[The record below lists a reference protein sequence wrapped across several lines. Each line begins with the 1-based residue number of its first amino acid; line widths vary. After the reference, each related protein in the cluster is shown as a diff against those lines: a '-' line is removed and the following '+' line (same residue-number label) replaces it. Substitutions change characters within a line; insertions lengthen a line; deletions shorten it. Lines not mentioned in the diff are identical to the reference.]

1 MNIHDPKIDVA
12 VGLTM
17 SRLEAREKAVGAAVF
32 TEDMV
37 LPGMLHGALAYS
49 RHAHARIVSY
59 DISRALALPGV
70 KTVVTGNDFDLRY
83 MGLVVKDET
92 VLAKGK
98 VRYIGE
104 PVAAVAAVD
113 AETARAAARLIDI
126 VYEELPAVFTIE
138 DAMAEGAPVLHE
150 NFDSYFK
157 IYDASTRTRP
167 NELARSTMRHGD
179 VENGFA
185 ESDIVLD
192 QVYETSAQY
201 HAYLEPAAALAA
213 FDGRGKVTVW
223 SSTQSVFRTQAN
235 IHESLG
241 IPMAKI
247 RAISPRVGGGFGG
260 KSEAMVQPVA
270 VALAAKTGR
279 PVRIALGRDED
290 MFAMRSRHPVR
301 IRIKTGAKRDGT
313 FVARSVDAWFDGG
326 AYADDSAA
334 VMNFALFFGTG
345 PYRFEHVD
353 LVGHAVYT
361 NKLRAGAF
369 RGFGNPQ
376 ITYASECQIDDLAK
390 ELGMDP
396 VALRRRNIVQVGDRW
411 IGGQTLTTS
420 GLAECIEKVTK
431 GARWTERIAA
441 EIPAPEGKRRGLGIA
456 LTAHIS
462 GFLSTSAVV
471 RLAEDGSVSLNTG
484 AVDIGQGS
492 DTALAQMCAA
502 GLGLSV
508 DAVNLVAADTDASPY
523 NSGTNA
529 SRVTYM
535 VGRAVGQATE
545 VVRQKMFKLA
555 ADMLECNESDLELR
569 AGGIIGA
576 EGTDHGVTFQQIA
589 AKSIW
594 FADGGGPVI
603 GTGSVM
609 HNEPLDPK
617 HTLLAG
623 FVSFD
628 NVGAF
633 TFGAQVVEV
642 EVDEVTGKVDV
653 VEAWCAHD
661 VGRAINPGAVEGQI
675 QGGFVQG
682 LGYALTE
689 EMVWDGGRL
698 INPNF
703 QDYKIPC
710 SLDVPF
716 EINALIVEQPDP
728 LHPFGAKGIG
738 EPPLIGAAAAIP
750 NAIAAATGVR
760 VRRLPVS
767 PERMLR
773 ALRFGSDG
781 VAK

>member
-1 MNIHDPKIDVA
+1 MNLQNPKIDGA

-17 SRLEAREKAVGAAVF
+17 SRLEAREKATGAAIF
-32 TEDMV
+32 TDDMV

-49 RHAHARIVSY
+49 PHAHARIVSY
-59 DISRALALPGV
+59 DIRRAMAVPGV
-70 KTVVTGNDFDLRY
+70 KAVVTGDDFDLRY

-92 VLAKGK
+92 MLAKGK

-104 PVAAVAAVD
+104 AVAAVAAVD
-113 AETARAAARLIDI
+113 AETAREAARLIDI

-138 DAMAEGAPVLHE
+138 DAMAKGAPVLHE

-157 IYDASTRTRP
+157 IYDASTRESP
-167 NELARSTMRHGD
+167 NELARSSMRCGD
-179 VENGFA
+179 IEKGFA

-192 QVYETSAQY
+192 QLYETSAQY

-279 PVRIALGRDED
+279 PVRISLGRDED

-301 IRIKTGAKRDGT
+301 MRIKTGARCDGT

-353 LVGHAVYT
+353 LLGHAVYT

-396 VALRRRNIVQVGDRW
+396 VALRLKNIVQVGDRW

-420 GLAECIEKVTK
+420 GLKECIEKVTT
-431 GARWTERIAA
+431 GARWNERAGA
-441 EIPAPEGKRRGLGIA
+441 EIPAPEGKKRGLGIA

-471 RLAEDGSVSLNTG
+471 RLTEDGSVSLNTG

-492 DTALAQMCAA
+492 DTALAQMCAG

-555 ADMLECNESDLELR
+555 ADMLECNETDLELR
-569 AGGIIGA
+569 AGGIIGV
-576 EGTDHGVTFQQIA
+576 EGTDHAVTFQQVA

-609 HNEPLDPK
+609 HNEPLDPM

-633 TFGAQVVEV
+633 TFGAQAVEV
-642 EVDEVTGKVDV
+642 EVDEITGKVDV
-653 VEAWCAHD
+653 IEAWCAHD

-698 INPNF
+698 TNPNF
-703 QDYKIPC
+703 MDYKIPC

-716 EINALIVEQPDP
+716 EIHALIVEKPDP
-728 LHPFGAKGIG
+728 LHPFGAKGVG

-750 NAIAAATGVR
+750 NAIVAATGVR
-760 VRRLPVS
+760 VRKLPVS

-781 VAK
+781 VIG

>member
-1 MNIHDPKIDVA
+1 MNAHDTRIDAA

-17 SRLEAREKAVGAAVF
+17 SRLEAREKAMGAAIF
-32 TEDMV
+32 TDDMV

-49 RHAHARIVSY
+49 PHAHARIVRY
-59 DISRALALPGV
+59 DTTRAMALPGV
-70 KTVVTGNDFDLRY
+70 KAIVTGDDFDLRY

-92 VLAKGK
+92 VLAKSK

-113 AETARAAARLIDI
+113 IETARAAARLVDI
-126 VYEELPAVFTIE
+126 VYEELPAVFTVE
-138 DAMAEGAPVLHE
+138 DAMAESAPVLHE

-157 IYDASTRTRP
+157 IYDASTRQRP
-167 NELARSTMRHGD
+167 NELARSTMRYGN
-179 VENGFA
+179 VEKGFA

-247 RAISPRVGGGFGG
+247 RSISPRVGGGFGG
-260 KSEAMVQPVA
+260 KSEAMVQPVV

-290 MFAMRSRHPVR
+290 MFAMRSRHPVKV
-301 IRIKTGAKRDGT
+301 RIKTGAKRDGT

-345 PYRFEHVD
+345 PYRFEHAE
-353 LVGHAVYT
+353 LLGHAVYT

-376 ITYASECQIDDLAK
+376 ITYASECQIDDLAAQ
-390 ELGMDP
+390 LGMDP
-396 VALRRRNIVQVGDRW
+396 VALRLKNIVKVGDRW

-420 GLAECIEKVTK
+420 GLEECIEKVTQ
-431 GARWTERIAA
+431 GARWAERAGKV
-441 EIPAPEGKRRGLGIA
+441 PASDGKRRGIGMA

-462 GFLSTSAVV
+462 GFLSTSAIV
-471 RLAEDGSVSLNTG
+471 RLTEDGSVSLNTG

-492 DTALAQMCAA
+492 DTVLAQMCAA
-502 GLGLSV
+502 GLGLDV
-508 DAVNLVAADTDASPY
+508 DAVNVVAADTDASPY

-555 ADMLECNESDLELR
+555 ADMLECSESDLELR
-569 AGGIIGA
+569 PGGLIGV
-576 EGTDHGVTFQQIA
+576 EGTDHAVTFQQIA

-633 TFGAQVVEV
+633 TFGAQAVEV

-698 INPNF
+698 ENPNF
-703 QDYKIPC
+703 MDYKIPC

-716 EINALIVEQPDP
+716 DINAIIVEKPDP

-750 NAIAAATGVR
+750 NAVASATGVR
-760 VRRLPVS
+760 VRKLPIS
-767 PERMLR
+767 PERMMR

-781 VAK
+781 VSS